1 MAKSEYAGGIDFTS
15 FIDKDGFQHS
25 LTSRGETSGEAYA
38 DLQATIALA
47 IQEGGKPF
55 VNAYN
60 RAEVQGELQTSTDAP
75 VSVSPATVVETAQA
89 LGGVAVTD
97 EGIAKATAGIDGYLG
112 MKAEKLENIAEGQF
126 YDVVAQQY
134 SYDGTWVNFFG
145 ASSNLS
151 LAGHYYNTKVGA
163 KIFNELFHWAPALV
177 EKAPIPGGAV
187 ILTVIGTKGKKTND
201 IYQNIKSVVLA

>member
-1 MAKSEYAGGIDFTS
+1 MSEELRGIAFTS
-15 FIDKDGFQHS
+15 GIKEGWQVSVTERADS
-25 LTSRGETSGEAYA
+25 SAEALA
-38 DLQATIALA
+38 NLEGTIALMVT
-47 IQEGGKPF
+47 EGYKPF

-89 LGGVAVTD
+89 LGGIEITD
-97 EGIAKATAGIDGYLG
+97 AGIAKVVDSIDGYLG
-112 MKAEKLENIAEGQF
+112 MKPEKLENIAEGQT

-177 EKAPIPGGAV
+177 EKALIPGGSV